1 MFKELV
7 RYFLYFN
14 DVVTFSC
21 KQFMLLPLKGGGDL
35 QTFKQYEITR
45 RQSPGKDVLIYMCRT
60 DGGCTH
66 VCL

>member
-1 MFKELV
+1 
-7 RYFLYFN
+7 
-14 DVVTFSC
+14 
-21 KQFMLLPLKGGGDL
+21 MLLPLKGGGGPISSTNL
-35 QTFKQYEITR
+35 QTR